1 MNRFSFPA
9 ATAIAVAAAFAFA
22 PAARAADDFKFVAP
36 ADCEPFPPDTS
47 AAALRHTLAG
57 LYNPGLE
64 VERVL
69 CPMPRDQDDPYLWG
83 DVDVTAYYRAG
94 TSAGRMACTLY
105 VGSTSMQSTSV
116 YSTSASGPL
125 AAAGARA
132 SFTIEGAGQSQSYWA
147 VPVSMLCSI
156 DPKVTFAGLF
166 FNERGP
172 THVQ

>member
-1 MNRFSFPA
+1 MNRLPIPA
-9 ATAIAVAAAFAFA
+9 AVALAAAFAFA
-22 PAARAADDFKFVAP
+22 PGAHAADDFKFVAP
-36 ADCEPFPPDTS
+36 ADCEPYPPDTS
-47 AAALRHTLAG
+47 AAQLRLMIPG
-57 LYNPGLE
+57 LYNPGVE

-94 TSAGRMACTLY
+94 STPGRMTCTLY
-105 VGSTSMQSTSV
+105 VGSTGMQSTAI

-125 AAAGARA
+125 AAAGAR
-132 SFTIEGAGQSQSYWA
+132 SSLTIAGAGQSQSYWT
-147 VPVSMLCSI
+147 VPVSVLCSI

-172 THVQ
+172 TQFP